1 MQDFQEF
8 TKSLFSGQWYTSYLV
23 IGMLCLVA
31 YFITSR
37 ILLRTVS
44 HLFKKT
50 STKFDD
56 ILIEKR
62 VFNKLPFLVPL
73 VIVYNSKDLLYWN
86 NLLDRVIL
94 STIVL
99 IFLYSLNALI
109 NALNEMFKL
118 TELSKKFSIKSYTQ
132 IGKLLIN
139 IFGIIVVIAVLT
151 GNSPVYLL
159 SGLGALTAVLILVFK
174 DTILSL
180 VSSVQISSNDLFK
193 VGDWVEAPQF
203 GADGDVI
210 DIALHSV
217 KIQNWDKTISVIP
230 TNKLIDSSFKNWRG
244 MAESGGRRIKRSIN
258 IDMSSIKFCTN
269 EMIGRFTKFKV
280 ISNYLK
286 VKLEEVQRFNIE
298 NNITDESLINGRSL
312 TNIGTFRAYIEGYLR
327 NHNQIHDEMTFLV
340 RQLSPSAN
348 GLPIEI
354 YVFSNDTD
362 WLNYEKIQADIFD
375 HLLAV
380 VSEFELKVFQN
391 PSGSDFKSSFADV
404 NETLFNSPSTY

>member
-1 MQDFQEF
+1 MQDSQEF
-8 TKSLFSGQWYTSYLV
+8 IQSLFSDQWYSSYLV
-23 IGMLCLVA
+23 IGILCLVA

-56 ILIEKR
+56 ILIEQR
-62 VFNKLPFLVPL
+62 VFNKLPYLVPL
-73 VIVYNSKDLLYWN
+73 IILYNSKDIIFWN
-86 NLLDRVIL
+86 ALLDRAIL
-94 STIVL
+94 SAIAIV
-99 IFLYSLNALI
+99 FLYSLNAFI
-109 NALNEMFKL
+109 NAFNEMFKL
-118 TELSKKFSIKSYTQ
+118 TDLSKKFSIKSYTQ

-139 IFGIIVVIAVLT
+139 IFGIIVVMAILT

-159 SGLGALTAVLILVFK
+159 SGLGALTAVLVLVFK

-244 MAESGGRRIKRSIN
+244 MSESGGRRIKRSIN
-258 IDMSSIKFCTN
+258 IDMNTIKFCTK
-269 EMIGRFTKFKV
+269 EMIDRYSKFNV
-280 ISNYLK
+280 ISDYLK
-286 VKLEEVQRFNIE
+286 EKLEEIQQFNSDSKIE
-298 NNITDESLINGRSL
+298 EEGLINGRSL
-312 TNIGTFRAYIEGYLR
+312 TNVGTFRAYVEGYLR
-327 NHNQIHDEMTFLV
+327 NHNQIHNEMTFLV
-340 RQLSPSAN
+340 RQLPPNAS

-362 WLNYEKIQADIFD
+362 WANYEKIQSDIFD
-375 HLLAV
+375 HLLSV

-391 PSGSDFKSSFADV
+391 PSGSDFKSSFSEE
-404 NETLFNSPSTY
+404 NKY

>member
-8 TKSLFSGQWYTSYLV
+8 TKSVFSGQWYTSYLL

-56 ILIEKR
+56 ILIEER

-73 VIVYNSKDLLYWN
+73 VILYNSKDLLYWN

-94 STIVL
+94 STIAL

-118 TELSKKFSIKSYTQ
+118 TDLSKKFSIKSYTQ

-203 GADGDVI
+203 RADGDVI

-269 EMIGRFTKFKV
+269 EMISRYSKYNV
-280 ISNYLK
+280 IANYIK

-327 NHNQIHDEMTFLV
+327 NHNKIHDEMTFLV

-404 NETLFNSPSTY
+404 NE

>member
-8 TKSLFSGQWYTSYLV
+8 TKSVFSGQWYTSYLL

-56 ILIEKR
+56 ILIEER

-73 VIVYNSKDLLYWN
+73 VILYNSKDLLYWN

-94 STIVL
+94 STIAL

-118 TELSKKFSIKSYTQ
+118 TDLSKKFSIKSYTQ

-269 EMIGRFTKFKV
+269 EMIDRYIKYNV
-280 ISNYLK
+280 IANYLK

-298 NNITDESLINGRSL
+298 NNITNESLINGRSL

-327 NHNQIHDEMTFLV
+327 NHNKIHDEMTFLV

-404 NETLFNSPSTY
+404 NE

>member
-8 TKSLFSGQWYTSYLV
+8 TKSVFSGQWYTSYLL

-56 ILIEKR
+56 ILIEER

-73 VIVYNSKDLLYWN
+73 VILYNSKDLLYWN

-94 STIVL
+94 STIAL

-118 TELSKKFSIKSYTQ
+118 TDLSKKFSIKSYTQ

-269 EMIGRFTKFKV
+269 EMIDRYSKYNV
-280 ISNYLK
+280 IANYIK

-327 NHNQIHDEMTFLV
+327 NHNKIHDEMTFLV
-340 RQLSPSAN
+340 RQLSPGAN

-391 PSGSDFKSSFADV
+391 PSGSDFKSSFANV
-404 NETLFNSPSTY
+404 NE

>member
-8 TKSLFSGQWYTSYLV
+8 TKSVFSGQWYTSYLL

-56 ILIEKR
+56 ILIEER

-73 VIVYNSKDLLYWN
+73 VILYNSKDLLYWN
-86 NLLDRVIL
+86 NLLDRAIL
-94 STIVL
+94 STIAL

-118 TELSKKFSIKSYTQ
+118 TDLSKKFSIKSYTQ

-269 EMIGRFTKFKV
+269 EMIDRYSKYNV
-280 ISNYLK
+280 IANYIK

-327 NHNQIHDEMTFLV
+327 NHNKIHDEMTFLV

-404 NETLFNSPSTY
+404 NE

>member
-1 MQDFQEF
+1 MQDSQEF
-8 TKSLFSGQWYTSYLV
+8 IQSLFSDQWYSSYLV
-23 IGMLCLVA
+23 IGILCLVA

-56 ILIEKR
+56 ILIEQR
-62 VFNKLPFLVPL
+62 VFNKLPYLVPL
-73 VIVYNSKDLLYWN
+73 IILYNSKDIIFWN
-86 NLLDRVIL
+86 ALLDRAIL
-94 STIVL
+94 SAIAIV
-99 IFLYSLNALI
+99 FLYSLNALI

-118 TELSKKFSIKSYTQ
+118 TDLSKKFSIKSYTQ

-269 EMIGRFTKFKV
+269 EMIDRYSKYNV
-280 ISNYLK
+280 IANYIK

-327 NHNQIHDEMTFLV
+327 NHNKIHDEMTFLV

-404 NETLFNSPSTY
+404 NE

>member
-8 TKSLFSGQWYTSYLV
+8 TKSVFSGQWYTSYLL

-56 ILIEKR
+56 ILIEER
-62 VFNKLPFLVPL
+62 VFSKLPFLVPL
-73 VIVYNSKDLLYWN
+73 VILYNSKDLLYWN

-94 STIVL
+94 STIAL

-118 TELSKKFSIKSYTQ
+118 TDLSKKFSIKSYTQ

-269 EMIGRFTKFKV
+269 EMIGRYSKYNV
-280 ISNYLK
+280 IANYIK

-327 NHNQIHDEMTFLV
+327 NHNKIHDEMTFLV

-404 NETLFNSPSTY
+404 NE

>member
-1 MQDFQEF
+1 MQDSQEF
-8 TKSLFSGQWYTSYLV
+8 IQSLFSDQWYSSYLV
-23 IGMLCLVA
+23 IGILCLVA

-56 ILIEKR
+56 ILIEQR
-62 VFNKLPFLVPL
+62 VFNKLPYLVPL
-73 VIVYNSKDLLYWN
+73 IILYNSKDIIFWN
-86 NLLDRVIL
+86 ALLDRAIL
-94 STIVL
+94 SAIAIV
-99 IFLYSLNALI
+99 FLYSLNAFI
-109 NALNEMFKL
+109 NAFNEMFKL
-118 TELSKKFSIKSYTQ
+118 TYLSKKFSIKSYTQ

-139 IFGIIVVIAVLT
+139 IFGIIVLMAILT

-159 SGLGALTAVLILVFK
+159 SGLGALTAVLVLVFK

-180 VSSVQISSNDLFK
+180 VSSVQISSNDLFR
-193 VGDWVEAPQF
+193 VGDWVEAPKF

-244 MAESGGRRIKRSIN
+244 MSESGGRRIKRSIN
-258 IDMSSIKFCTN
+258 IDMNTIKFCTK
-269 EMIGRFTKFKV
+269 EMIDRYSKFNV
-280 ISNYLK
+280 ISDYLK
-286 VKLEEVQRFNIE
+286 VKLEDIQQFNSDSKVE
-298 NNITDESLINGRSL
+298 EEGLINGRSL
-312 TNIGTFRAYIEGYLR
+312 TNIGTFRAYVEGYLR
-327 NHNQIHDEMTFLV
+327 NHNQIHNEMTFLV
-340 RQLSPSAN
+340 RQLPPNAS

-362 WLNYEKIQADIFD
+362 WANYEKIQSDIFD
-375 HLLAV
+375 HLLSV

-391 PSGSDFKSSFADV
+391 PSGSDFKSSFSEE
-404 NETLFNSPSTY
+404 NKY

>member
-1 MQDFQEF
+1 MQDSQEF
-8 TKSLFSGQWYTSYLV
+8 IQSLFSDQWYSSYLV
-23 IGMLCLVA
+23 IGILCLVA

-56 ILIEKR
+56 ILIEQR
-62 VFNKLPFLVPL
+62 VFNKLPYLVPL
-73 VIVYNSKDLLYWN
+73 IILYNSKDIIFWN
-86 NLLDRVIL
+86 ALLDRAIL
-94 STIVL
+94 SAIAIV
-99 IFLYSLNALI
+99 FLYSLNAFI
-109 NALNEMFKL
+109 NAFNEMFKL
-118 TELSKKFSIKSYTQ
+118 TDLSKKFSIKSYTQ

-139 IFGIIVVIAVLT
+139 IFGIIVVMAILT

-159 SGLGALTAVLILVFK
+159 SGLGALTAVLVLVFK

-180 VSSVQISSNDLFK
+180 VSSVQISSNDLFR
-193 VGDWVEAPQF
+193 VGDWVEAPKF

-244 MAESGGRRIKRSIN
+244 MSESGGRRIKRSIN
-258 IDMSSIKFCTN
+258 IDMNTIKFCTK
-269 EMIGRFTKFKV
+269 EMIDRYSKFNV
-280 ISNYLK
+280 ISDYLK
-286 VKLEEVQRFNIE
+286 AKLEEIQQFNSDSKVE
-298 NNITDESLINGRSL
+298 EEGLINGRSL
-312 TNIGTFRAYIEGYLR
+312 TNIGTFRAYVEGYLR
-327 NHNQIHDEMTFLV
+327 NHNQIHNEMTFLV
-340 RQLSPSAN
+340 RQLPPNAS

-362 WLNYEKIQADIFD
+362 WANYEKIQSDIFD
-375 HLLAV
+375 HLLSV

-391 PSGSDFKSSFADV
+391 PSGSDFKSSFSEE
-404 NETLFNSPSTY
+404 NKY

>member
-8 TKSLFSGQWYTSYLV
+8 TKSVLSGQWYTSYLL

-56 ILIEKR
+56 ILIEER
-62 VFNKLPFLVPL
+62 VFSKLPFLVPL
-73 VIVYNSKDLLYWN
+73 VILYNSKDLLYWN

-94 STIVL
+94 STIAL

-118 TELSKKFSIKSYTQ
+118 TDLSKKFSIKSYTQ

-269 EMIGRFTKFKV
+269 KMIGRYSKYNV
-280 ISNYLK
+280 IANYIK

-327 NHNQIHDEMTFLV
+327 NHNKIHDEMTFLV

-404 NETLFNSPSTY
+404 NE

>member
-8 TKSLFSGQWYTSYLV
+8 TKSVFSGQWYTSYLL

-37 ILLRTVS
+37 ILLRTIT

-56 ILIEKR
+56 ILIEER

-94 STIVL
+94 STIAL

-118 TELSKKFSIKSYTQ
+118 TDLSKKFSIKSYTQ

-151 GNSPVYLL
+151 GNSPVYIL

-269 EMIGRFTKFKV
+269 EMIDRYSKYNV
-280 ISNYLK
+280 IANYIK

-327 NHNQIHDEMTFLV
+327 NHNKIHDEMTFLV

-404 NETLFNSPSTY
+404 NK

>member
-8 TKSLFSGQWYTSYLV
+8 TKSVFSYQWYTSYLL

-56 ILIEKR
+56 ILIEER
-62 VFNKLPFLVPL
+62 VFSKLPFLVPL
-73 VIVYNSKDLLYWN
+73 VILYNSKDLLYWN

-94 STIVL
+94 STIAL

-269 EMIGRFTKFKV
+269 EMIGRYSKYNV
-280 ISNYLK
+280 IANYIK

-327 NHNQIHDEMTFLV
+327 NHNKIHDEMTFLV

-404 NETLFNSPSTY
+404 NE

>member
-86 NLLDRVIL
+86 NLLDRVTL
-94 STIVL
+94 STIALV
-99 IFLYSLNALI
+99 FLYSLNALI

-118 TELSKKFSIKSYTQ
+118 TDLSKKFSIKSYTQ

-151 GNSPVYLL
+151 GNSPVYIL

-269 EMIGRFTKFKV
+269 EMIDRYSKYNV
-280 ISNYLK
+280 IANYIK

-327 NHNQIHDEMTFLV
+327 NHNKIHDEMTFLV

-404 NETLFNSPSTY
+404 NE